1 MKFNSR
7 DNNHDDYDTADTVDF
22 YIDVDDDNDEILDD
36 NHDLNDDDDDFR
48 SRFSI

>member
-1 MKFNSR
+1 MTIMISG
-7 DNNHDDYDTADTVDF
+7 TADTVDF